1 MLDACTVYKISTR
14 GMLANTACSYT
25 MCSSPKHVEMK
36 LSFIITTHQSF
47 TDQKGR
53 ETVRKGGA
61 GAGQEVGG
69 GERNQELDNSSSSSS
84 SSGGGGCGGL
94 TC

>member
-14 GMLANTACSYT
+14 GMLANTACLYT
-25 MCSSPKHVEMK
+25 ICSSPKHVEMK

-61 GAGQEVGG
+61 GVGQEVGG
-69 GERNQELDNSSSSSS
+69 AREIRIW
-84 SSGGGGCGGL
+84 
-94 TC
+94 TTAAAAAAVVVVVV